1 MATPLEEALTAVG
14 ASALVQKRIDPNLLE
29 YQRRYAPLVRSIP
42 TVSWNS
48 TVYYFNNRTQTPA
61 GGFVTDGG
69 YRKVSTSTYNQNLY
83 PIKLLQTVGAVT
95 GYAQQVTADLIGN
108 LRAKGTML
116 VFCPIAA

>member
-29 YQRRYAPLVRSIP
+29 YQRRYAPLVRAIP

-48 TVYYFNNRTQTPA
+48 TVYYFNNRTQYPA

-69 YRKVSTSTYNQNLY
+69 HRPVSTSRITRTSTRSSFSRRSAQ
-83 PIKLLQTVGAVT
+83 LLVT
-95 GYAQQVTADLIGN
+95 HS
-108 LRAKGTML
+108 R
-116 VFCPIAA
+116 